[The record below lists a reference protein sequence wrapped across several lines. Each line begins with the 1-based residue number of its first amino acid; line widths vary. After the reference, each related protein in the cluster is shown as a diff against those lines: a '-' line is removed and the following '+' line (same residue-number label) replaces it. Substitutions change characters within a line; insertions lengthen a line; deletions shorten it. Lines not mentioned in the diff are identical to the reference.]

1 MISKTIKR
9 YVWLLN
15 LLIEHGRLTFEEI
28 DLYWSDCPLSE
39 GKSLAL
45 RTFHEHRKAIEELF
59 GVEIKCDKAKNQYYV
74 DSMLPLTAD
83 KTLKW
88 LYNSFALSNTIDVDY
103 VLYSQNVVIRVYGI
117 FVEHLRTVPLHNSQK
132 EIRTNCRG
140 YSDFQY
146 KLCLTPEL
154 TDKILLMGENV
165 EVREPE
171 ALRETIKKKLQLTMN
186 RYK

>member
-15 LLIEHGRLTFEEI
+15 LLIEHGGLTFEEI

-39 GKSLAL
+39 GRSLAL
-45 RTFHEHRKAIEELF
+45 RTFHEHRKAIDELF
-59 GVEIKCDKAKNQYYV
+59 GVEIKCEKAKNQYYV
-74 DSMLPLTAD
+74 DSTLSLKTD

-88 LYNSFALSNTIDVDY
+88 LYDSFALSNTIDVDY
-103 VLYSQNVVIRVYGI
+103 VLYSQKVVLRVYGI
-117 FVEHLRTVPLHNSQK
+117 FVEHLRTVPLHNSQR
-132 EIRTNCRG
+132 EIRTNSRG

-165 EVREPE
+165 EVKEPE
-171 ALRETIKKKLQLTMN
+171 TLREIIKKKLYLMMS